1 MEGGDMRGRR
11 WLVLAVCLFGA
22 VPGSAAVKAA
32 GSRAV
37 ETEGGTITFVGA
49 VLEPTCA
56 INATNAAVVIEGAS
70 TAPNP
75 QHSYACAGTASVST
89 ADVAASRRYALTVT
103 HLTDAE
109 ADPVLKYFDGY
120 VRASSAAAPNPVL
133 LTQAYE

>member
-37 ETEGGTITFVGA
+37 EAEGGTITFIGA

-56 INATNAAVVIEGAS
+56 ISATNAAAVIDGAS
-70 TAPNP
+70 TTPGP
-75 QHSYACAGTASVST
+75 QHSYACTGSASIST

-120 VRASSAAAPNPVL
+120 VRASSAEAPNPVL
-133 LTQAYE
+133 LTQVYE